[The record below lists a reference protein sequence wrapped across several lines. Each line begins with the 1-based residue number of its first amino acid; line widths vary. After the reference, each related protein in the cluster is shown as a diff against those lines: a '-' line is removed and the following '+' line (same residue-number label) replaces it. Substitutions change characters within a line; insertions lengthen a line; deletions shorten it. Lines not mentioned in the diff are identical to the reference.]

1 MPIVTNR
8 LLITGA
14 AALLALGVAGCSS
27 DSAPTDPT
35 DAANVASPVASP
47 SVSESGAFV
56 SCAAADAAQASLRSL
71 TETEIVKEGTD
82 AVRANF
88 ATFQTDVATLI
99 TSARA
104 DFAPEA
110 EAVQASV
117 DGLRTAID
125 GLTQSPSL
133 SQAAAVAAAIR
144 PVGTS
149 LDALETAVERAC

>member
-1 MPIVTNR
+1 MTVVSNR
-8 LLITGA
+8 LLISGA
-14 AALLALGVAGCSS
+14 AALLALGLAACSS
-27 DSAPTDPT
+27 DSDPA
-35 DAANVASPVASP
+35 DAVAPVASA
-47 SVSESGAFV
+47 SASASGAFV

-104 DFAPEA
+104 DFAPET
-110 EAVQASV
+110 EAVQAAV

-133 SQAAAVAAAIR
+133 SQAAAVAAAIK
-144 PVGTS
+144 PVRTS
-149 LDALETAVERAC
+149 LDTLATAVDRAC